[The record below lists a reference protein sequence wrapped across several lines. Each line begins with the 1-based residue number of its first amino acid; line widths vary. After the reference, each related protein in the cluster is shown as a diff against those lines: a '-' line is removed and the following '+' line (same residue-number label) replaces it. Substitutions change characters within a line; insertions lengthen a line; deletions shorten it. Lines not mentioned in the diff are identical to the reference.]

1 MLVCLERATRLVK
14 SQQSAGKEYVGIVRF
29 HNDVS
34 GEAEI
39 KRALSELKGAVFQKP
54 PEKSNVSRELRI
66 RTIYE
71 TELYDYDPERNLAIF
86 WMSCESGTYVRTL
99 CIHLGYFLKVGAHME
114 ELRRVRSGA
123 IGENDKLFTMHDV
136 LDAQYKYI
144 HEKDESYLRK
154 VVQPLETLL
163 TSYPRIVVKD
173 SCINAICYGAKLL
186 VPGVLRYSSNIETG
200 KQVVL
205 ISTKGE
211 AVAVAIA
218 QMTASEIYSCDH
230 GIVAKT
236 KRVIMDKDVY
246 PRRWGLG
253 PRAQRKKYL
262 KSVSLTPWVS
272 TSIQTSSWNSLNVQF
287 LTFVGRTS

>member
-1 MLVCLERATRLVK
+1 LDPKVTGVLLVCLERATRLVK
-14 SQQSAGKEYVGIVRF
+14 SQQSEGKEYVGIVRF
-29 HNDVS
+29 HDDVS

-39 KRALSELKGAVFQKP
+39 KKALSELKGSVFQKP

-71 TELYDYDPERNLAIF
+71 TALYDYDAERNLAIF

-114 ELRRVRSGA
+114 ELRRVRSGNTT
-123 IGENDKLFTMHDV
+123 ENDHLYTMHDI

-154 VVQPLETLL
+154 VVQPLECLL
-163 TSYPRIVVKD
+163 THYPRIVVKD
-173 SCINAICYGAKLL
+173 SCINAVCYGAKLL

-200 KQVVL
+200 KEVVL
-205 ISTKGE
+205 ITTKGE
-211 AVAVAIA
+211 AIAIAIA

-230 GIVAKT
+230 GVVAKT

-262 KSVSLTPWVS
+262 KSVS
-272 TSIQTSSWNSLNVQF
+272 IF
-287 LTFVGRTS
+287 YEFAYFKGRYA